1 MSATKQGN
9 GKKLVFVGDSGVG
22 KTCIIARFL
31 KGVFE
36 ENAPSTGASFATKTI
51 EVPGSKEGFTFDI
64 WDTAGQ
70 ERYRS
75 LTKFF
80 FQGAKLAILV
90 YDITRKA
97 TFDSMKD
104 EWYKQLKEHGDSDVI
119 IGIAGNKSDL
129 YEEEAVSEKEAR
141 EFAVLKAFEID
152 ANNGWGEDPEKWLGE
167 EKLGGQRAYVLNVL
181 TKLSEGRDEIDGII
195 NKVSDKWTTGRM
207 ARTDLAIIRVAAVE
221 ILHIDDVPKA
231 VAINEAVELSKK
243 YGTEN
248 SGKFIN
254 AILGKIDA

>member
-1 MSATKQGN
+1 MSGQGQEQGK

-80 FQGAKLAILV
+80 FQGAKMAILV
-90 YDITRKA
+90 YDITVRQSY
-97 TFDSMKD
+97 DNMKN
-104 EWYKQLKEHGDSDVI
+104 EWYKQLKDYGDSDVI

-129 YEEEAVSEKEAR
+129 YDEEAVAEQEAR
-141 EFAVLKAFEID
+141 DFAKSIGAIFS
-152 ANNGWGEDPEKWLGE
+152 
-167 EKLGGQRAYVLNVL
+167 L
-181 TKLSEGRDEIDGII
+181 TSAQS
-195 NKVSDKWTTGRM
+195 NTG
-207 ARTDLAIIRVAAVE
+207 
-221 ILHIDDVPKA
+221 
-231 VAINEAVELSKK
+231 INELFKDLGRKYLDPNFNPNLPNPSPSPNSNQNPNPNPQPNPRKDNDKK
-243 YGTEN
+243 DN
-248 SGKFIN
+248 IVKKKKKKDGKKPNKFC
-254 AILGKIDA
+254 

>member
-1 MSATKQGN
+1 MSSPEKSE

-80 FQGAKLAILV
+80 FQGAKIAILV
-90 YDITRKA
+90 YDITRKE
-97 TFDSMKD
+97 TFDNLKN
-104 EWYKQLKEHGDSDVI
+104 EWYKQIKEHGDEDVI
-119 IGIAGNKSDL
+119 LGIAGNKCDL
-129 YEEEAVSEKEAR
+129 YDEEAVSEQEAR
-141 EFAVLKAFEID
+141 DFAKSIGAVFS
-152 ANNGWGEDPEKWLGE
+152 
-167 EKLGGQRAYVLNVL
+167 L
-181 TKLSEGRDEIDGII
+181 TSAQ
-195 NKVSDKWTTGRM
+195 N
-207 ARTDLAIIRVAAVE
+207 
-221 ILHIDDVPKA
+221 
-231 VAINEAVELSKK
+231 
-243 YGTEN
+243 N
-248 SGKFIN
+248 SGIEDFFRN
-254 AILGKIDA
+254 LARRYLGIDTTTDATGGNKPKPKQEQKPGNDNTIKIDSKNATKKKG